1 MEKPKPSVLT
11 LKSTNERIDKIE
23 SLIKKDEEAEE
34 RLESLKSSLFSLRIF
49 VIAITL
55 IFLSLFVFILLTRP
69 EVKEVNEEWLLFKT
83 LSFPNWLE
91 IEKNEDTITIL
102 VDGKPDKTL
111 HNGDEYLS
119 LPYKT
124 KFKAEINDDSFLL
137 YGNGILYGGYRN
149 KAT

>member
-23 SLIKKDEEAEE
+23 SLIKKDGEKEE

-69 EVKEVNEEWLLFKT
+69 EVKEENEEWSLFKT

-102 VDGKPDKTL
+102 VDGKPDRTL

>member
-23 SLIKKDEEAEE
+23 SLIKKDGETEE
-34 RLESLKSSLFSLRIF
+34 RLESLKSSLFSLRTF

-69 EVKEVNEEWLLFKT
+69 EVKEENGEWSLFKT

-102 VDGKPDKTL
+102 VDGKPDRTL

-137 YGNGILYGGYRN
+137 YGNGTLYGGFKN

>member
-23 SLIKKDEEAEE
+23 SLIKKDGEKEE
-34 RLESLKSSLFSLRIF
+34 RLESLKSSLSSLRIF
-49 VIAITL
+49 VIAMTL

-69 EVKEVNEEWLLFKT
+69 EVKEVNEEWSLFKT
-83 LSFPNWLE
+83 LSFPSWLE

-124 KFKAEINDDSFLL
+124 KFKAEINDESFLL

>member
-69 EVKEVNEEWLLFKT
+69 EVKEVNEEWSLFKT
-83 LSFPNWLE
+83 LSFPNWVE

>member
-1 MEKPKPSVLT
+1 MEKPKPNVLT
-11 LKSTNERIDKIE
+11 LKSTNERIVKIE

-69 EVKEVNEEWLLFKT
+69 DMKEEKGEWSLFKT

-102 VDGKPDKTL
+102 VDGKPDRTL

-137 YGNGILYGGYRN
+137 YGNGTLYGGFKN

>member
-49 VIAITL
+49 VIAMTL

-69 EVKEVNEEWLLFKT
+69 EVKEVNEEWSLFKT

-102 VDGKPDKTL
+102 IDGKPDKTL

>member
-23 SLIKKDEEAEE
+23 SLIKKDGEKEE

-49 VIAITL
+49 VIAMTL
-55 IFLSLFVFILLTRP
+55 IFLSLFVFVLLTRP
-69 EVKEVNEEWLLFKT
+69 EVKEVNEEWSLFKT

-102 VDGKPDKTL
+102 IDGKPDKTL

>member
-23 SLIKKDEEAEE
+23 SLIKKDGEKEE
-34 RLESLKSSLFSLRIF
+34 RLESLKSSLSSLRIF
-49 VIAITL
+49 VIAMTL

-69 EVKEVNEEWLLFKT
+69 EVKEVNEEWSLFKT

-102 VDGKPDKTL
+102 IDGKPDKTL

>member
-49 VIAITL
+49 VIAMTL

-69 EVKEVNEEWLLFKT
+69 EVKEVNEEWSLFKT

-124 KFKAEINDDSFLL
+124 KFKAEINDDSLLL

-149 KAT
+149 KST

>member
-1 MEKPKPSVLT
+1 MEKPKPSVLA

-23 SLIKKDEEAEE
+23 SLIKKDGEKEE
-34 RLESLKSSLFSLRIF
+34 RLESLKSSLSSLRIF
-49 VIAITL
+49 VIAMTL

-69 EVKEVNEEWLLFKT
+69 AVKEVNGEWSLFKT

>member
-23 SLIKKDEEAEE
+23 SLIKKDGEKEE

-69 EVKEVNEEWLLFKT
+69 DMKEENEEWSLFKT

>member
-23 SLIKKDEEAEE
+23 SLIKKDGEKEE

-69 EVKEVNEEWLLFKT
+69 EVKEENGEWSLFKT

>member
-1 MEKPKPSVLT
+1 MENPKPNVLT
-11 LKSTNERIDKIE
+11 LKNTNERIDKIE
-23 SLIKKDEEAEE
+23 NLIKKEGEAEVM
-34 RLESLKSSLFSLRIF
+34 LESLKSSLFSLRIF

-55 IFLSLFVFILLTRP
+55 IFLSLFVFIFLTRP
-69 EVKEVNEEWLLFKT
+69 DVKEGNEEWSLFKT
-83 LSFPNWLE
+83 LSFPTWLE

-124 KFKAEINDDSFLL
+124 KLKAEISDDAFLL
-137 YGNGILYGGYRN
+137 YGNGTLFGGFRN

>member
-55 IFLSLFVFILLTRP
+55 IFLSLIVFTIVKRP
-69 EVKEVNEEWLLFKT
+69 EVKEENEEWLLFKT

>member
-1 MEKPKPSVLT
+1 MENPKPNVLT
-11 LKSTNERIDKIE
+11 LKNTNERIDKIE
-23 SLIKKDEEAEE
+23 NLIKKDEEAEE

-69 EVKEVNEEWLLFKT
+69 DMKEENGEWSLFKT

-102 VDGKPDKTL
+102 VDGKPDRTL

-137 YGNGILYGGYRN
+137 YGNGTLYGGFKN

>member
-23 SLIKKDEEAEE
+23 SLMEKDGD
-34 RLESLKSSLFSLRIF
+34 RLASLKSSLSSLRIF
-49 VIAITL
+49 VIAMTL
-55 IFLSLFVFILLTRP
+55 IFLSLFVFILLTRS
-69 EVKEVNEEWLLFKT
+69 EVKEENEEWSLFKT

>member
-1 MEKPKPSVLT
+1 MQKKQ
-11 LKSTNERIDKIE
+11 
-23 SLIKKDEEAEE
+23 KKDII
-34 RLESLKSSLFSLRIF
+34 SGTC
-49 VIAITL
+49 V
-55 IFLSLFVFILLTRP
+55 
-69 EVKEVNEEWLLFKT
+69 
-83 LSFPNWLE
+83 E

-102 VDGKPDKTL
+102 IDGKPDKTL

>member
-23 SLIKKDEEAEE
+23 SLIKKDGEKEE
-34 RLESLKSSLFSLRIF
+34 RLESLKSSLSSLRIF
-49 VIAITL
+49 VIAMTL

-69 EVKEVNEEWLLFKT
+69 EVKEVNEEWSLFKT

-149 KAT
+149 KTK